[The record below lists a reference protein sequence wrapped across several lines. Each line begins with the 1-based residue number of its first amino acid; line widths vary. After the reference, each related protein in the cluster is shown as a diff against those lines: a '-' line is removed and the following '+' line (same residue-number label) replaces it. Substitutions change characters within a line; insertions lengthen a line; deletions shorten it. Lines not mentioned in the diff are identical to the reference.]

1 MTTKLL
7 GHVTVD
13 ILIDNTSYPN
23 TKLLVLEKL
32 CTIVVIDLDILSQH
46 VHFFGD
52 KPLFSIHRLSIMNIE
67 PLSLF
72 KTLKPDCKAIIDK
85 SCRHNRSD
93 NNLTEIW
100 DKGPAIIERR
110 HYQIEQI
117 SMVSPSSW
125 EDKWKTQETQGHRLF
140 SDNKPL
146 KQIRSIPFTT
156 HQSANKRTCKKF

>member
-85 SCRHNRSD
+85 SCRQNRSD
-93 NNLTEIW
+93 NNLTEI
-100 DKGPAIIERR
+100 
-110 HYQIEQI
+110 
-117 SMVSPSSW
+117 
-125 EDKWKTQETQGHRLF
+125 
-140 SDNKPL
+140 
-146 KQIRSIPFTT
+146 
-156 HQSANKRTCKKF
+156 